1 MKLKAITFSLLTLV
15 LAACSNLE
23 AEQPPIAFHAKDL
36 SDSDNDGVINARDLC
51 ANTRQSA
58 VIDNDG
64 CPTVVHSEEENKL
77 HILFANDSTVIPT
90 AYDKHIKNM
99 SSFLEKYPQT
109 YIVLNGYASPV
120 GPAEHNKYLSIHRAA
135 NVYKALV
142 AAGINPKRIQTVGYG
157 DSDPIQAA
165 SREETMTL
173 SRRVTASVVG
183 MDSSVVES
191 WTIYDQRKD

>member
-1 MKLKAITFSLLTLV
+1 MKALTLSLLV
-15 LAACSNLE
+15 LLLGACSNLE
-23 AEQPPIAFHAKDL
+23 SDPPPIAFHSKDL

-51 ANTRQSA
+51 ANTRKNA
-58 VIDNDG
+58 VIDNNG

-77 HILFANDSTVIPT
+77 HILFANDSTVIPA
-90 AYDKHIKNM
+90 AYDKHIKSM
-99 SSFLEKYPQT
+99 SSFLDKYPQT
-109 YIVLNGYASPV
+109 HIVLNGYASPV

-142 AAGINPKRIQTVGYG
+142 AAGVSPKRIQTVGYG
-157 DSDPIQAA
+157 DSDPIQAT

>member
-1 MKLKAITFSLLTLV
+1 MKAITLSLLV
-15 LAACSNLE
+15 LLLSACSNLE
-23 AEQPPIAFHAKDL
+23 AEQPPIAYHSKDL

-51 ANTRQSA
+51 ANTRKNA

-64 CPTVVHSEEENKL
+64 CPTVIHTEEENKL
-77 HILFANDSTVIPT
+77 HILFANDSTVIPS
-90 AYDKHIKNM
+90 AYDQHIKNM
-99 SSFLEKYPQT
+99 SSFLDKYPQT
-109 YIVLNGYASPV
+109 HIVLNGYASPV
-120 GPAEHNKYLSIHRAA
+120 GSAEHNKYLSIHRAA

-142 AAGINPKRIQTVGYG
+142 AAGVSPKRIQTVGFG
-157 DSDPIQAA
+157 DSDPVQAGTKD
-165 SREETMTL
+165 EIMTL

>member
-1 MKLKAITFSLLTLV
+1 MKLKALVFSFLALG

-23 AEQPPIAFHAKDL
+23 AEQPPTAYHSRDL
-36 SDSDNDGVINARDLC
+36 SDSDGDGVINARDLC
-51 ANTRQSA
+51 ANTRKNA

-64 CPTVVHSEEENKL
+64 CPSVIYSEEENKL
-77 HILFANDSTVIPT
+77 HILFANDSTEIPA

-109 YIVLNGYASPV
+109 HIVLNGYASPV
-120 GPAEHNKYLSIHRAA
+120 GPAEHNKYLSIHRAD

-142 AAGINPKRIQTVGYG
+142 AAGVSPDRIETIGYG
-157 DSDPIQAA
+157 DSDPVEAD
-165 SREETMTL
+165 SKEEMMTL

-183 MDSSVVES
+183 MDSSVLES